1 MGSISKFT
9 RVNGQIR
16 ASQIRL
22 IGSQGEQVGV
32 VATAEALDKAKGEEL
47 DLVEVAPQASPPV
60 CRIMDY
66 SKFRFDQKKKER
78 EAKKKQHATQL
89 KELRLKPKI
98 QEHDYQVKLRN
109 LEKFLK
115 HHDKVK
121 VRMTFRGREM
131 AHMEFGQKII
141 DRLITETTEFG
152 ELERPQV
159 REGRN
164 IILIFKPK

>member
-1 MGSISKFT
+1 M
-9 RVNGQIR
+9 
-16 ASQIRL
+16 RL
-22 IGSQGEQVGV
+22 IGSDGEPLDIVEIQ
-32 VATAEALDKAKGEEL
+32 EALDKAKEDDL
-47 DLVEVAPQASPPV
+47 DLVEIAPQAAPPV

-66 SKFRFDQKKKER
+66 TKFVYDQKKKQR

-98 QEHDYQVKLRN
+98 GEHDYLVKLRN

-131 AHMEFGQKII
+131 AHMEFGLAII
-141 DRLITETTEFG
+141 ERLKVDIAEFG
-152 ELERPQV
+152 ELERPQI
-159 REGRN
+159 RDGRN
-164 IILIFKPK
+164 IVLIFKPKG